1 MVEVIIYRYK
11 CGIAWWDLPEVHGPW
26 QTAWTWYRRMAE
38 RGIWDRVL
46 QMLTAAADA
55 GGLIDWPVS
64 VDSTIARAQQH
75 ATTTTRLTGGWVEL
89 QESA

>member
-38 RGIWDRVL
+38 CKR
-46 QMLTAAADA
+46 
-55 GGLIDWPVS
+55 P
-64 VDSTIARAQQH
+64 
-75 ATTTTRLTGGWVEL
+75 
-89 QESA
+89 